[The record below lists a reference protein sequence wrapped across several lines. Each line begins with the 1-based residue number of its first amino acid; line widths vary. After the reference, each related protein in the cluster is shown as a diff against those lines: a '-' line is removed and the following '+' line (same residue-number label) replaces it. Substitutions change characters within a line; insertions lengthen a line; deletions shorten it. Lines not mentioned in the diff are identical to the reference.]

1 MLCNRSGKLNALN
14 KIIALEK
21 RVPRPCCW
29 RWKHITNWTS
39 TPYCIS
45 ATSES
50 CVVGF
55 WVFEKK
61 KKKKPG
67 SLIPQYCT
75 PIHKSANPT
84 NQSLTSRLLF
94 SLYIYN
100 LLFTWMCTHT
110 VQKNT
115 AALLFSWPFFKLF
128 CHLFEKKK
136 KEKKKEVAFFSVGA
150 WLRCV
155 RLWSWCI

>member
-94 SLYIYN
+94 SLYIYIIFY
-100 LLFTWMCTHT
+100 LLECAHILCKKT
-110 VQKNT
+110 
-115 AALLFSWPFFKLF
+115 LLLYYFPDLF
-128 CHLFEKKK
+128 LSYFAICLKKK
-136 KEKKKEVAFFSVGA
+136 KRRKKKR
-150 WLRCV
+150 WLSF
-155 RLWSWCI
+155 LWVPD